1 MCAKPRRVG
10 SESPVTEVWRRDSR
24 VQGEVKSESIGGFEV
39 GMELTV
45 KAFQR
50 GLRICELPTTWVDR
64 TAGASRFRIARWV
77 PHYARWYW
85 LGPRSPRSGR

>member
-1 MCAKPRRVG
+1 
-10 SESPVTEVWRRDSR
+10 
-24 VQGEVKSESIGGFEV
+24 
-39 GMELTV
+39 MELTV

-85 LGPRSPRSGR
+85 LGLRSPRSGR